1 MFSPEIYLFLESLHF
16 QQFGKKLFFAPNS
29 SRNRLFGEPTSV
41 GSLGAETGWRG
52 TPFYVNSAQVL
63 TLSLM
68 TPLSM
73 GSVLAT
79 PAPGTIWGKMSL
91 QLENS

>member
-1 MFSPEIYLFLESLHF
+1 MFSPEIYLFLESLHS

-41 GSLGAETGWRG
+41 GSLGAETGWRA
-52 TPFYVNSAQVL
+52 FYVNSAQVL

-68 TPLSM
+68 APLSM